1 MDKGFIITVIGMLIV
16 TYIPRMLPA
25 VGLSRLKLPDWLL
38 EFLDYIPVAV
48 LAALLLPS
56 IVVQNGHIALSLS
69 NHYLIAAIPAFIA
82 AIFKRNLFIPVIVGL
97 AAYILLG
104 IF

>member
-1 MDKGFIITVIGMLIV
+1 MDKGFIITLAGMFLV

-25 VGLSRLKLPDWLL
+25 VGLSRLKLPSWFI
-38 EFLDYIPVAV
+38 EFLEYIPVAV

-56 IVVQNGHIALSLS
+56 LVVRDGRLALNL
-69 NHYLIAAIPAFIA
+69 NNDYLLAAIPAFIA

-97 AAYILLG
+97 AAYMLLSA
-104 IF
+104 